1 MAGILSRLNQ
11 GIRDAFARSD
21 TTAEAPRPSG
31 ASTASRVMHRRTTG
45 SGSLPP
51 PLPRRPPPLPARPPR
66 QDASAQNAAGIASP
80 AAMPHAPRFTNP
92 SLPAS
97 QGGRAAGVT
106 TNHAMDG
113 RPLPPP
119 LPRRPPLQNAAAQTV
134 AEIASSAN
142 RETEIR
148 AFEIVAEQAEITSR
162 NIDRRVETTVAQ
174 LQRDI
179 NAFNTHPPYVAH
191 VAAAAAQG
199 TAAQHLEAAGQALH
213 AAQAQAN
220 THEAEIQC
228 RMAAATLAAEA
239 GHPEQLQQLT
249 LDTLAVQ
256 AAVNGA
262 QQAALTA
269 AEEFMAGNAMVR
281 ITAAAGEEMAATRQE
296 LVQHA
301 QNLAQL
307 EETQQLAIDAVVDAW
322 TASNEMKKIP

>member
-31 ASTASRVMHRRTTG
+31 ASTASRVMNRRTTG
-45 SGSLPP
+45 DEPP
-51 PLPRRPPPLPARPPR
+51 HNGWWIAAAALATAPPAFASASAPARRIGAKRSRHRKPG
-66 QDASAQNAAGIASP
+66 SNAACTTIYKPVTARVAGEP
-80 AAMPHAPRFTNP
+80 RDRCVHKPCNGWQAA
-92 SLPAS
+92 
-97 QGGRAAGVT
+97 AA
-106 TNHAMDG
+106 
-113 RPLPPP
+113 P

-134 AEIASSAN
+134 AETASAAN
-142 RETEIR
+142 R

-213 AAQAQAN
+213 AAQARAN
-220 THEAEIQC
+220 THEAEIQG

-281 ITAAAGEEMAATRQE
+281 ITAAAGEAMAATRQE
-296 LVQHA
+296 LVLHA

-307 EETQQLAIDAVVDAW
+307 EET
-322 TASNEMKKIP
+322 